1 MSEEIILTTKDGVQI
16 YADYYKGQKSDSPG
30 VALLH
35 MMPATKESWRDFAS
49 KLQEAGFQA
58 LAIDFRGHGKS
69 TRKNNEVL
77 DYKIFSDNEHGQK
90 IHDAEEAI
98 RFLINRNNPAPKIL
112 FFAGASIGA
121 NIALQYMSE
130 HTRIKGGA
138 LLSPGLDYRGVQTDK
153 SIKKIAND
161 QSLFLVAGG
170 ESDEYS
176 TETIKKLYD
185 MATCKKQLKIVENG
199 GHGTDLFIAEPM
211 LMEEIIDW
219 LKTISLN
226 M

>member
-16 YADYYKGQKSDSPG
+16 YADYYKGQRPDSPG
-30 VALLH
+30 VVLLH
-35 MMPATKESWRDFAS
+35 MMPETKESWRDFAL
-49 KLQEAGFQA
+49 KLQEVGFQS

-69 TRKNNEVL
+69 TEKNNEVL
-77 DYKIFSDNEHGQK
+77 DYKIFSDNEHKQK
-90 IHDAEEAI
+90 IHDTEEAV

-176 TETIKKLYD
+176 TETIKKLYEL
-185 MATCKKQLKIVENG
+185 ATCKKQLKIVENG
-199 GHGTDLFIAEPM
+199 GHGTDLFAADPM
-211 LMEEIIDW
+211 LMDEIINW